1 MPGPIVTFSGSPES
15 NILGLV
21 FGMFRI
27 QAYLIQVHSNAL
39 YWTVEYAVT
48 TMHIGVEEN
57 HSGWFPAIGIQFAR
71 FSDLLIAA
79 TVLGAGIFILLYLT
93 VIGRRM
99 LGKITTNI
107 ILISLGLIY
116 HIITI
121 ITESIILAYN
131 AVYKIPIP
139 WYPVAAL
146 TVIPMAIDIPRWAG
160 VLYLLAYCV
169 TNAWVLASGIKQTP
183 APNQVQSNE
192 TIEEEG
198 GKQSKK
204 KDNNHASS
212 KLASN
217 PSITRNQNAQAT
229 HLFTGMRI
237 TIQS

>member
-1 MPGPIVTFSGSPES
+1 
-15 NILGLV
+15 
-21 FGMFRI
+21 
-27 QAYLIQVHSNAL
+27 
-39 YWTVEYAVT
+39 VEYAVT

-99 LGKITTNI
+99 LCKLTTS
-107 ILISLGLIY
+107 ILLVSLGLIY

-121 ITESIILAYN
+121 ITESFILAYN
-131 AVYKIPIP
+131 AVCKIPIP

-146 TVIPMAIDIPRWAG
+146 TVVPMAIDIPRWAG
-160 VLYLLAYCV
+160 VLYLLSYCV
-169 TNAWVLASGIKQTP
+169 VNAWVLASGIKQKT
-183 APNQVQSNE
+183 APNEVHGKE
-192 TIEEEG
+192 TGEEEG
-198 GKQSKK
+198 SKQPKQ
-204 KDNNHASS
+204 KDNNHPSS

-217 PSITRNQNAQAT
+217 PSIARNQNAQAT

>member
-1 MPGPIVTFSGSPES
+1 MHYIGQDG
-15 NILGLV
+15 
-21 FGMFRI
+21 
-27 QAYLIQVHSNAL
+27 
-39 YWTVEYAVT
+39 AVT

-57 HSGWFPAIGIQFAR
+57 HSGWFPAVGIQFAR

-79 TVLGAGIFILLYLT
+79 TVLGAGIFVLLYLT
-93 VIGRRM
+93 VIGRQT
-99 LGKITTNI
+99 LCKLTTSI
-107 ILISLGLIY
+107 ILVSLGLIY
-116 HIITI
+116 HLITI
-121 ITESIILAYN
+121 ITESFILAYN
-131 AVYKIPIP
+131 AVCKIPIP

-160 VLYLLAYCV
+160 VLYLLSYCV
-169 TNAWVLASGIKQTP
+169 VNAWVLVSGIKQKTE
-183 APNQVQSNE
+183 VHSNE
-192 TIEEEG
+192 TAEEEV

-217 PSITRNQNAQAT
+217 PSATRNQNAQAT